1 MYYGID
7 AVRWGTDGH
16 ISHVRW
22 HAVDTVDADDAT
34 IAHTASQVVPV
45 VDAAKVC
52 GSSEV
57 RVMSTVSRRAS
68 SR

>member
-1 MYYGID
+1 MYYVID
-7 AVRWGTDGH
+7 AVRWGPHGH

-22 HAVDTVDADDAT
+22 HAVDAVEADDAT
-34 IAHTASQVVPV
+34 IAHAASQVVPV